1 MSNPVTEELRQE
13 AIKLRTQGKSYPEI
27 SGILGLSRSWC
38 AANLKV
44 VRKATDESY
53 AKLSSKA
60 KTKDGVA
67 RKEVALELG
76 LYELPEKEHKSKM
89 KSAVEKIRKSDKQNI
104 VRPDWMHPRM
114 ALYVT
119 NSVVSQSIEMEE
131 RLHEAACSIRQD
143 MLSSL
148 TSEEDIALV
157 PSVSKIKHTICSLT
171 GSALDLRNGSNS
183 RLNNWY
189 MSLYGTANLLDDRN
203 DHVEP
208 SERVTMAQEE
218 FEDLADCMY

>member
-1 MSNPVTEELRQE
+1 MPKQITEELKQE
-13 AIKLRTQGKSYPEI
+13 AIKLRTRGKSYQEI
-27 SGILGLSRSWC
+27 ATTLDISKRWC
-38 AANLKV
+38 AGNLKAV
-44 VRKATDESY
+44 LKATDESY

-67 RKEVALELG
+67 RKEVAIELG

-119 NSVVSQSIEMEE
+119 NSVVSQSVEMEE
-131 RLHEAACSIRQD
+131 RLHEAACDIHQD
-143 MLSSL
+143 MLASL

-157 PSVSKIKHTICSLT
+157 PSVAKIKHTICSLT
-171 GSALDLRNGSNS
+171 GSALDHRNGSNS

-189 MSLYGTANLLDDRN
+189 ISLYGTANLLDDRN

-208 SERVTMAQEE
+208 NGRVTMTQEDYD
-218 FEDLADCMY
+218 DLADVMY